1 LQAEKRKNNVNKTI
15 KFNNNSELRANLLN
29 RIKELST
36 HKKKK
41 AKINKLAGFLGFGR
55 LKFFEAVLCVCLYD

>member
-1 LQAEKRKNNVNKTI
+1 MLRRLKKKKAELQAEKRKNNVNKTI

-36 HKKKK
+36 HTKKRSK
-41 AKINKLAGFLGFGR
+41 NK
-55 LKFFEAVLCVCLYD
+55 